1 MAGSGSG
8 HGSGRGASRKVTAE
22 DVAPAGIENLPADA
36 PTVAVVVSLNFPDMT
51 DEINELVIRFTRTA
65 LQALT
70 DAGARSV
77 LVDSSAFPLPAA
89 SLVTGADGVLFLG
102 GGDVDPGLYGVTGP
116 VKNMY
121 GVDRAADDYCIALI
135 QRSVAEDAT
144 VLAICRGSQLLNFA
158 LGGTLIPD
166 LEPWALHRGGPG
178 KPMFLDE
185 PVTLSAG
192 TKLHGIL
199 GKDRLTVRSG
209 HHQAVGEVAPT
220 LRVAAVADDGIVEA
234 TEHRE
239 ASWVV
244 GVQWHPEDTDGS
256 ATDRARLFGAF
267 VDQVKSAR
275 RTPSEGPNR

>member
-1 MAGSGSG
+1 MASSGST
-8 HGSGRGASRKVTAE
+8 RAASRKVTE
-22 DVAPAGIENLPADA
+22 SDVAPVGAEKLPADA
-36 PTVAVVVSLNFPDMT
+36 PAVAVVVSLNFPDMT

-70 DAGARSV
+70 DAGARCV
-77 LVDSSAFPLPAA
+77 LVDSSAAPLPSA
-89 SLVTGADGVLFLG
+89 SLVTAADGVLFLG

-121 GVDRAADDYCIALI
+121 GVDRAADEYCIDLI
-135 QRSVAEDAT
+135 QRSVMADAP

-166 LEPWALHRGGPG
+166 LDPWALHRGGPG

-185 PVTLSAG
+185 SVTLSAG
-192 TKLHGIL
+192 SKLASIL

-209 HHQAVGEVAPT
+209 HHQAVGAVAPA
-220 LRVAAVADDGIVEA
+220 LCVAAVAEDGIVEA

-239 ASWVV
+239 ASWIV
-244 GVQWHPEDTDGS
+244 GVQWHPEDTDGNAS
-256 ATDRARLFGAF
+256 DRARLFGAF
-267 VDQVKSAR
+267 VDRVTAAR
-275 RTPSEGPNR
+275 LGLAG